1 MIKQEIRDKFD
12 IPQHAVL
19 FALIYRAAVEL
30 YGRQGA
36 QRADNG
42 TKVYGYQRGMRM
54 AQRAVKDKQPL
65 NMRNYLLY
73 GRVKDKSGLSKTEV
87 KSLSPVYATNCTHCG
102 WCQAWQDAGLLEY
115 GKNYC
120 TYVDKSLVK
129 GFNRELSIN
138 INSVLSQGGDVC
150 RFEWLGSSFE
160 NSEEAQKFFAQKP
173 RIESY
178 TIKDFL
184 YHTAHLLN
192 AMFIGIQD
200 KAGLDK
206 ATKIREKAMADFRQM
221 YGDEMADAVRYESM
235 STDFSKI

>member
-1 MIKQEIRDKFD
+1 M
-12 IPQHAVL
+12 
-19 FALIYRAAVEL
+19 
-30 YGRQGA
+30 
-36 QRADNG
+36 
-42 TKVYGYQRGMRM
+42 
-54 AQRAVKDKQPL
+54 
-65 NMRNYLLY
+65 
-73 GRVKDKSGLSKTEV
+73 
-87 KSLSPVYATNCTHCG
+87 
-102 WCQAWQDAGLLEY
+102 LEY

-206 ATKIREKAMADFRQM
+206 ATKIRDKAMADFRQM
-221 YGDEMADAVRYESM
+221 YGDEMADAVRAEAM
-235 STDFSKI
+235 VTNFSKI